1 MRYKDQ
7 GYETHV
13 VVPYT
18 GIHQAL
24 REERQDELQYA
35 GGQHAQHEL
44 CHLTPVGRYISEKES
59 EVTFP
64 VSPLVLHPVELRPR
78 FQQERRPGI
87 LPVHLGTDPAPLE
100 FLLSIGDKS
109 RRRVRYVELP
119 FPYLVANHEMPL
131 VPVQYAG

>member
-7 GYETHV
+7 GYETQV

-24 REERQDELQYA
+24 REERQDELQYT

-87 LPVHLGTDPAPLE
+87 LSVHLGADPAPLE
-100 FLLSIGDKS
+100 LLPRIGDKS

-119 FPYLVANHEMPL
+119 FLYLVANHEMPL

>member
-1 MRYKDQ
+1 
-7 GYETHV
+7 
-13 VVPYT
+13 
-18 GIHQAL
+18 
-24 REERQDELQYA
+24 LQYA

-44 CHLTPVGRYISEKES
+44 YHLPSVGRYISEKES

-87 LPVHLGTDPAPLE
+87 LPVYLGADPAPLE
-100 FLLSIGDKS
+100 LLPRIGDKS

-119 FPYLVANHEMPL
+119 FLYLIADHEMILIPMKDT
-131 VPVQYAG
+131 G